1 MVEIKVYKPIDK
13 EDIFWCWMFD
23 EEEFTFSADTIHRIF
38 EEYPDENEFKFNID
52 CDGGTVSE
60 GLRIYDVLR
69 TSGKTLFC
77 NIEGGCHSMAIVLL
91 LAAPAE
97 NRTANPNSR
106 ALIHEVRGGSWDA
119 LKADELRTLA
129 EEIDREQNAILDIY
143 ADRTGHDRTEL
154 ETLMKEE
161 KQRTAQEL
169 LQYGFISKINTYSTN
184 KKPKIQMSKQ
194 VKTVQELL
202 NQAKELGKKI
212 TNLLDGSPEPTN
224 YEFKDAE
231 GVVLFTTEKEDDSI
245 AVGDPA
251 SPDGTYE
258 LPDER
263 TVVITGGVVES
274 ISDPQPDATEVENLQ
289 TENASLKEELTN
301 ANTLI
306 TELSNHISSNFKP
319 TPRTKTPGGQTNVLT
334 AEELRNETKSKR
346 DKMKGIK

>member
-1 MVEIKVYKPIDK
+1 
-13 EDIFWCWMFD
+13 
-23 EEEFTFSADTIHRIF
+23 
-38 EEYPDENEFKFNID
+38 
-52 CDGGTVSE
+52 
-60 GLRIYDVLR
+60 
-69 TSGKTLFC
+69 
-77 NIEGGCHSMAIVLL
+77 
-91 LAAPAE
+91 
-97 NRTANPNSR
+97 
-106 ALIHEVRGGSWDA
+106 
-119 LKADELRTLA
+119 
-129 EEIDREQNAILDIY
+129 
-143 ADRTGHDRTEL
+143 
-154 ETLMKEE
+154 
-161 KQRTAQEL
+161 
-169 LQYGFISKINTYSTN
+169 
-184 KKPKIQMSKQ
+184 MSKQ

-224 YEFKDAE
+224 YEFKDAD